1 MPGLTRPTFTKPRF
15 LPMLA
20 AALLAGFLASP
31 GVRADGVMVD
41 RLHALAENPAMRV
54 QGHRVMTR
62 EIIQPFYEQ
71 RGWTRAWTDPG
82 QAEELLGLLEAA
94 PDHGMDPDDFMVDT
108 LRSLVN
114 DPNAAGSDLDLLLTE
129 ALLRY
134 AYNRAFGKVNPETI
148 DPDINYDRQFRRDAP
163 PHVTLAEVL
172 AADSLPTQLEELVNE
187 GPWYRVLQQELA
199 RLRDIKEAGGW
210 PQVGDGATLRTGD
223 QEGRV
228 IEIRQRLSRQP
239 GLQLEATG
247 DPSRFDESLEQAIR
261 SFQQQHGLDVD
272 GAVGPATLRALNV
285 PLETREAQLR
295 LGLERLRWIRGEAD
309 SNDTF
314 VAVNIAG
321 FRVYLV
327 EEGDI
332 SWTTRGIIG
341 TPYRKTP
348 VFRGDMSYIEF
359 NPTWTVPP
367 SIHRKDVLPAIKKD
381 PAYLANKHMEVLTRD
396 GQRVDPATVDWPS
409 LGSTA
414 PYIFRQTPGPW
425 NALGQVKFIFPN
437 SHFVFLHDTPN
448 RSLFNRSERAFSSGC
463 IRVEDPM
470 TLADRILA
478 REGGWNRER
487 IDETVAGG
495 QTTRAN
501 LQQKMPV
508 FLLYLTAAPGSDGQ
522 VTYLDDV
529 YDRDPPLLAALES
542 PISVDLPTG
551 RAN

>member
-1 MPGLTRPTFTKPRF
+1 MKTAF
-15 LPMLA
+15 LPLLA
-20 AALLAGFLASP
+20 STALLSFTMIPAAGAE
-31 GVRADGVMVD
+31 GVMVD
-41 RLHALAENPAMRV
+41 RLHGLAENPAMQV
-54 QGHRVMTR
+54 HGHRIMTR
-62 EIIQPFYEQ
+62 DIIQPFYEQ
-71 RGWTRAWTDPG
+71 RGWTRAWTDAR
-82 QAEELLGLLEAA
+82 QVDDLLELLEAA
-94 PDHGMDPDDFMVDT
+94 PDHGMDPADFMVDT

-114 DPNAAGSDLDLLLTE
+114 DPGAAGSDLDLLLTE

-148 DPDINYDRQFRRDAP
+148 DPDINYDRQLRRDAP

-172 AADSLPTQLEELVNE
+172 AGRSLPDQLAEVVGE
-187 GPWYRVLQQELA
+187 GPWYRILQEELA
-199 RLRDIKEAGGW
+199 ALRDLGEAGGW
-210 PQVGDGATLRTGD
+210 PRIGDGGTLRAGD

-228 IEIRQRLSRQP
+228 IELRQRLSRQP
-239 GLQLEATG
+239 GLTLEPTV
-247 DPSRFDESLEQAIR
+247 DPSRFDESLEQTVR
-261 SFQQQHGLDVD
+261 RFQQLHGLDVD

-285 PLETREAQLR
+285 PLEARSNQLR
-295 LGLERLRWIRGEAD
+295 LALERLRWIRGEAD

-327 EEGDI
+327 EDGDI

-348 VFRGDMSYIEF
+348 LFRGDMSYIEF

-396 GQRVDPATVDWPS
+396 GQRVDPATVDWSS

-448 RSLFNRSERAFSSGC
+448 RNLFNRSERAFSSGC

-470 TLADRILA
+470 TLAERILA
-478 REGGWNRER
+478 REGDWNRER
-487 IDETVAGG
+487 IDATVASG

-501 LQQKMPV
+501 VQQKMPV
-508 FLLYLTAAPGSDGQ
+508 LLLYLTAAPGNDGQ
-522 VTYLDDV
+522 VSYLDDV

-542 PISVDLPTG
+542 PISVDLPAA

>member
-1 MPGLTRPTFTKPRF
+1 MKTAF
-15 LPMLA
+15 LPLLA
-20 AALLAGFLASP
+20 STALLSFTMIPAAGAE
-31 GVRADGVMVD
+31 GVMVD
-41 RLHALAENPAMRV
+41 RLHGLAENPAMQV
-54 QGHRVMTR
+54 HGHRIMTR
-62 EIIQPFYEQ
+62 DIIQPFYEQ
-71 RGWTRAWTDPG
+71 RGWTRAWTDAR
-82 QAEELLGLLEAA
+82 QVDDLLELLEAA
-94 PDHGMDPDDFMVDT
+94 PDHGMDPADFMVDT

-114 DPNAAGSDLDLLLTE
+114 DPGAAGSDLDLLLTE

-148 DPDINYDRQFRRDAP
+148 DPDINYDRQLRRDAP

-172 AADSLPTQLEELVNE
+172 AGRSLPDQLAELVTE
-187 GPWYRVLQQELA
+187 GPWYRILQKELA
-199 RLRDIKEAGGW
+199 ALRDLGEAGGW
-210 PQVGDGATLRTGD
+210 PRIGDGGTLRAGD

-228 IEIRQRLSRQP
+228 IELRQRLSRQP
-239 GLQLEATG
+239 GLTLEPTA
-247 DPSRFDESLEQAIR
+247 DPSRFDESLEQTVR
-261 SFQQQHGLDVD
+261 RFQQLHGLDVD

-285 PLETREAQLR
+285 PLEARSNQLR
-295 LGLERLRWIRGEAD
+295 LALERLRWIRGEAD

-327 EEGDI
+327 EDGDI

-348 VFRGDMSYIEF
+348 LFRGDMSYIEF

-396 GQRVDPATVDWPS
+396 GQRVDPATVDWSS

-448 RSLFNRSERAFSSGC
+448 RNLFNRSERAFSSGC

-470 TLADRILA
+470 TLAERILA
-478 REGGWNRER
+478 REGDWNRER
-487 IDETVAGG
+487 IDATVASG

-501 LQQKMPV
+501 VQQKMPV
-508 FLLYLTAAPGSDGQ
+508 LLLYLTAAPGNDGQ
-522 VTYLDDV
+522 VSYLDDV

-542 PISVDLPTG
+542 PISVDLPAA